1 MIKLLQY
8 WLKTFFQETGPPF
21 ALELH
26 FDSELGGNLIGQ
38 TITVHIE
45 DPIDGVNKATVSM
58 NTTPDVIKSCLA
70 KLNEIDFSKK
80 SALDCKLFA
89 NQLKTYL
96 DLFES

>member
-1 MIKLLQY
+1 M
-8 WLKTFFQETGPPF
+8 
-21 ALELH
+21 
-26 FDSELGGNLIGQ
+26 
-38 TITVHIE
+38 ITVNID

-58 NTTPDVIKSCLA
+58 NTTPDNIKNYLA
-70 KLNEIDFSKK
+70 KLNKIDFSKK